1 MAEPDEEPPLTVAE
15 IMGLIRSDA
24 KDDRLDGLI
33 ELSEVIDGAFGEDAA
48 LLGEQVRELEGV
60 MVLAWLINDPEVEVQ
75 QQALLVL
82 GNLCSD
88 ACDPNSYLTKQ
99 QLLLAGADR
108 TITMVLQSEDAN
120 VLLYAC
126 GCIQNLCVDDE
137 WAQALVEN
145 HVEGRLAELL
155 VHENYR
161 VVNYAAGAIKNVMQ
175 RVGRSDELQQLPPD
189 QLAAIEKRDRDMLL
203 HGIRYRR
210 AIKKLVQFA
219 RSIPPEKRLQRIR
232 AASNGSPKPPS
243 VRPDQ
248 PPEAA
253 PLASSS
259 KCPVE

>member
-15 IMGLIRSDA
+15 IMGLIRSDD

-48 LLGEQVRELEGV
+48 LLGEEVRELEGV

-137 WAQALVEN
+137 WAHALIEN
-145 HVEGRLAELL
+145 HVEVRLAQLL

-161 VVNYAAGAIKNVMQ
+161 IVSYAAGAIKNVMQ
-175 RVGRSDELQQLPPD
+175 RVGRSDELQLRVGDRKLVASTPCGYLSCDLAGARWSSWAPWLAYGLPCS
-189 QLAAIEKRDRDMLL
+189 RWF
-203 HGIRYRR
+203 RR
-210 AIKKLVQFA
+210 AW
-219 RSIPPEKRLQRIR
+219 
-232 AASNGSPKPPS
+232 
-243 VRPDQ
+243 
-248 PPEAA
+248 
-253 PLASSS
+253 
-259 KCPVE
+259 